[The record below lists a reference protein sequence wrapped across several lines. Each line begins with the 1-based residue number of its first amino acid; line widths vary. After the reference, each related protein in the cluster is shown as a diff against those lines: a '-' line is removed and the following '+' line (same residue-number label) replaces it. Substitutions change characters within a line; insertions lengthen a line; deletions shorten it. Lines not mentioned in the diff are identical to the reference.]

1 MHQPNELAHDPR
13 PEAAFDRTHA
23 VARPR
28 TVTRPRTVSG
38 PLARLALMVLGLA
51 CLGLAAAQIPSGDPS
66 PFIEAE
72 IEMETSV
79 ELPGGGSTS
88 VKSKININTDGLGTV
103 IDAVIGALC
112 RIFPCKGDETQAQA
126 LLDTRDQAI
135 GDARTGIILEG
146 GAVGIGDLFGGIVT
160 QSSTYEWGFNVRFD
174 RDSRVRV
181 RSLTF
186 ARDAFLTDAYLET
199 FGLSGRYFVAAG
211 TYFVLD
217 HKLTIPVRQHR
228 E

>member
-1 MHQPNELAHDPR
+1 MRRGEVRSHVGSSPR
-13 PEAAFDRTHA
+13 SASS
-23 VARPR
+23 ARR
-28 TVTRPRTVSG
+28 RSLRGNDLRPDTI
-38 PLARLALMVLGLA
+38 P
-51 CLGLAAAQIPSGDPS
+51 AAAQVPSGDPS

-79 ELPGGGSTS
+79 ELPGGGSTG

-112 RIFPCKGDETQAQA
+112 RIFPCKGDEAQAQAQA
-126 LLDTRDQAI
+126 LLNTRDRTI

-146 GAVGIGDLFGGIVT
+146 GAVGIGELFRGIVT
-160 QSSTYEWGFNVRFD
+160 QESAYEWGFSVRFD
-174 RDSRVRV
+174 RDARVQL

-199 FGLSGRYFVAAG
+199 VGLAGRYYVAAG
-211 TYFVLD
+211 TYFVVD
-217 HKLTIPVRQHR
+217 HKLTVPVRQQR

>member
-1 MHQPNELAHDPR
+1 VIL
-13 PEAAFDRTHA
+13 TI
-23 VARPR
+23 
-28 TVTRPRTVSG
+28 
-38 PLARLALMVLGLA
+38 LGLA
-51 CLGLAAAQIPSGDPS
+51 CFGLAAAQVPSGDPS

-79 ELPGGGSTS
+79 ELPGGGSTE
-88 VKSKININTDGLGTV
+88 VKSKISVNTDGLGTV

-112 RIFPCKGDETQAQA
+112 RIFPCKGDEEQAQA
-126 LLDTRDQAI
+126 LRNTRDRTI

-146 GAVGIGDLFGGIVT
+146 GAVGIGEFFGGIVT
-160 QSSTYEWGFNVRFD
+160 QESVYEWGFSVRFD
-174 RDSRVRV
+174 RDARVRV

-199 FGLSGRYFVAAG
+199 VGLAGRYYVAAG
-211 TYFVLD
+211 TYFVVD
-217 HKLTIPVRQHR
+217 HKLTVPVRQQR

>member
-1 MHQPNELAHDPR
+1 MHHPYEPAHDVWPKAAFHR
-13 PEAAFDRTHA
+13 TRAFDRTRTFER
-23 VARPR
+23 AR
-28 TVTRPRTVSG
+28 
-38 PLARLALMVLGLA
+38 ARLILTILGLA
-51 CLGLAAAQIPSGDPS
+51 CLGLAAAQVPSGDPS

-79 ELPGGGSTS
+79 ELPGGGSTG

-112 RIFPCKGDETQAQA
+112 RIFPCKGDEEQAQA
-126 LLDTRDQAI
+126 LLNTRDRTI

-160 QSSTYEWGFNVRFD
+160 QESTYEWGFSVRFD
-174 RDSRVRV
+174 RDARVRV

-186 ARDAFLTDAYLET
+186 VRDAFLSDAYLET
-199 FGLSGRYFVAAG
+199 VGLAGKYYVAAG
-211 TYFVLD
+211 TYLVVD
-217 HKLTIPVRQHR
+217 HKLTVPVRQQR